1 MSRGE
6 DLSFVSFRMALV
18 QKLCKMTYLFFIVRN
33 RNCCLICLEYV
44 RSEVMIAFRIKTIE
58 KFKHHG
64 KKSSFSTAPSVHDTT
79 LVYLFNFTDRLLL
92 SFKRLAGCTLC
103 EQTVYLKD

>member
-6 DLSFVSFRMALV
+6 DLSFVSFMMARVENL
-18 QKLCKMTYLFFIVRN
+18 LKMTYLFLIVRN
-33 RNCCLICLEYV
+33 RNCCLICLESV

-58 KFKHHG
+58 KFKHHR
-64 KKSSFSTAPSVHDTT
+64 KKSSFSTAPSVHDTD
-79 LVYLFNFTDRLLL
+79 LVYLFNFTDRLFL

-103 EQTVYLKD
+103 KQTVCLKD

>member
-18 QKLCKMTYLFFIVRN
+18 EKLCKMTYLFLIVRN
-33 RNCCLICLEYV
+33 RNCSLICLEYV

-58 KFKHHG
+58 KFKHHR